1 MGSDGRVLAKMQ
13 SGKILP
19 KMWFRRTYENILRRP
34 TEALR
39 LFPVWLFLGPRQV
52 GKGSLLRRCAEPDR
66 QIVNLDDLATRG
78 RAHRD
83 PALFA
88 ADLRLPLLIDE
99 IQYAPALLSAIKQ
112 LADRPTTPPGAIWL
126 TGSQSFDVM
135 HGVQE
140 SLAGRVAVLNL
151 FGLSDEEKGAAPTTP
166 KEAFER
172 ICSTSFPKLQGVSG
186 TDAVDLYLSSYL
198 QTYIERDVRELLGI
212 QKRREFEIFVRMC
225 ALRTGQVLNT
235 VEIAR
240 DAGISPNTA
249 KEWISLL
256 EDSFLIRLVHPHHTN
271 RTLRMIKSPKL
282 YFLDA
287 GLAAWLAGWRDPE
300 TLRLSPMAGAIY
312 ETQVFGELLRHY
324 RHRARKVD
332 ITYWRTRDGEEIDFL
347 VEAAGRVCPIEVKM
361 GTPDGRALPRLERMA
376 DSRWDAGR
384 VVSLLHL
391 GPDTLPATIAAGWQ
405 GASTSNLSFLP

>member
-1 MGSDGRVLAKMQ
+1 MQ
-13 SGKILP
+13 SGEILP
-19 KMWFRRTYENILRRP
+19 NMWFRRTYEQILRRP

-52 GKGSLLRRCAEPDR
+52 GKSSLLRRCAEPDR

-112 LADRPTTPPGAIWL
+112 LADRPTAPPGAIWL
-126 TGSQSFDVM
+126 TGSQSFEVM
-135 HGVQE
+135 QGVRE

-151 FGLSDEEKGAAPTTP
+151 FGLSDEEKGTAPTTP

-172 ICSTSFPKLQGVSG
+172 IWSTSFPKLQGVSG

-324 RHRARKVD
+324 RHRAREVD

-376 DSRWDAGR
+376 DSRWDVGR

-391 GPDTLPATIAAGWQ
+391 NPDSLPATIAAGWQ

>member
-1 MGSDGRVLAKMQ
+1 
-13 SGKILP
+13 
-19 KMWFRRTYENILRRP
+19 MWFRRTYEEILRRP

-52 GKGSLLRRCAEPDR
+52 GKSSLLRRCAEPDR

-112 LADRPTTPPGAIWL
+112 LADRPTAPPGAIWL
-126 TGSQSFDVM
+126 TGSQSFEVM
-135 HGVQE
+135 QGVRE

-151 FGLSDEEKGAAPTTP
+151 FGLSDEEKGTAPTTP

-172 ICSTSFPKLQGVSG
+172 IWSTSFPKLQGVSG

-324 RHRARKVD
+324 RHRAREVD

-347 VEAAGRVCPIEVKM
+347 VEAAGRICPIEVKM
-361 GTPDGRALPRLERMA
+361 GTPDARGLPRLERMS
-376 DSRWDAGR
+376 DSRWDVGR

-391 GPDTLPATIAAGWQ
+391 APDSLPATIAAGWQ
-405 GASTSNLSFLP
+405 GASASDLSFLP

>member
-1 MGSDGRVLAKMQ
+1 MQ
-13 SGKILP
+13 SGEILP
-19 KMWFRRTYENILRRP
+19 NMWFRRTYEQILRRP

-52 GKGSLLRRCAEPDR
+52 GKSSLLRRCAEPDR

-112 LADRPTTPPGAIWL
+112 LADRPTAPPGAIWL
-126 TGSQSFDVM
+126 TGSQSFEVM
-135 HGVQE
+135 QGVRE

-151 FGLSDEEKGAAPTTP
+151 FGLSDEEKGTAPTTP

-172 ICSTSFPKLQGVSG
+172 IWSTSFPKLQGVSG

-324 RHRARKVD
+324 RHRAREVD

-347 VEAAGRVCPIEVKM
+347 VEAAGRICPIEVKM
-361 GTPDGRALPRLERMA
+361 GTPDARGLPRLERMS
-376 DSRWDAGR
+376 DSRWDVGR

-391 GPDTLPATIAAGWQ
+391 APDSLPATIAAGWQ
-405 GASTSNLSFLP
+405 GASASDLSFLP